1 VLIRANGP
9 VLGSSNPYS
18 QPGENQISVTTRGLD
33 SSDHYNGD
41 VEQVQRQT
49 LGTYVMNKQRA
60 ADLTVSHT
68 FTERISMSAAFP
80 YVNSSWAIPSPTAPT
95 PGPRI
100 AENGRGL
107 GDIIVSGAYWVFPT
121 DKHRR
126 ANVSVSMGLK
136 FPTGN
141 ANYQDTYVGSNGQN
155 NILRG
160 VDQSVEPGDGGW
172 GATMGVFVFQR
183 IPHGQLFGSFNYLA
197 NPKDHN
203 DTPSGSVNRLAP
215 GASPT
220 GDPSLWVNSVPDQ
233 YLARLGGAFPVKWG
247 VAGSVAWRAEGLPR
261 YDLIG
266 ASHGFRRPGVEMF
279 IEPGVTWARGQHVI
293 GFQVPIGY
301 YRDRFPN
308 PYSGA
313 KGDATFPK
321 RIWLA
326 NYSYRFGGKAPIS
339 AAICQ

>member
-1 VLIRANGP
+1 
-9 VLGSSNPYS
+9 
-18 QPGENQISVTTRGLD
+18 
-33 SSDHYNGD
+33 
-41 VEQVQRQT
+41 
-49 LGTYVMNKQRA
+49 M
-60 ADLTVSHT
+60 
-68 FTERISMSAAFP
+68 
-80 YVNSSWAIPSPTAPT
+80 
-95 PGPRI
+95 
-100 AENGRGL
+100 
-107 GDIIVSGAYWVFPT
+107 
-121 DKHRR
+121 
-126 ANVSVSMGLK
+126 
-136 FPTGN
+136 
-141 ANYQDTYVGSNGQN
+141 
-155 NILRG
+155 
-160 VDQSVEPGDGGW
+160 
-172 GATMGVFVFQR
+172 
-183 IPHGQLFGSFNYLA
+183 
-197 NPKDHN
+197 
-203 DTPSGSVNRLAP
+203 
-215 GASPT
+215 
-220 GDPSLWVNSVPDQ
+220 PDQ

>member
-1 VLIRANGP
+1 

-18 QPGENQISVTTRGLD
+18 QPGENQVSVTTRGLD

-68 FTERISMSAAFP
+68 FTERISASVALP
-80 YVNSSWAIPSPTAPT
+80 YINSSWSIPTPTSPT

-100 AENGRGL
+100 AEHGRGL
-107 GDIIVSGAYWVFPT
+107 GDIIASGAYWVLPT
-121 DKHRR
+121 DKYRR
-126 ANVSVSMGLK
+126 GNVSLSLGVK

-141 ANYQDTYVGSNGQN
+141 ADYQDTYVGSNGLN
-155 NILRG
+155 NIPRA
-160 VDQSVEPGDGGW
+160 VDQSVQPGDGGW
-172 GATMGVFVFQR
+172 GMTMGVFGFHR
-183 IPHGQLFGSFNYLA
+183 IPHAQLFGSFNYLA
-197 NPKDHN
+197 NPKDTN
-203 DTPSGSVNRLAP
+203 NTPSGSVARLAP
-215 GASPT
+215 GATPT

-233 YLARLGGAFPVKWG
+233 YLARLGAAFPLKWG
-247 VAGSVAWRAEGLPR
+247 LAASGAWRAEGMPR

-279 IEPGVTWARGQHVI
+279 IEPGVTYARGSHVV

-301 YRDRFPN
+301 YRNRFPN
-308 PYSGA
+308 PYSAA

-326 NYSYRFGGKAPIS
+326 NYSYRFGGKTPIS